1 MPVCYRCEWGNAWSS
16 GTSSSTALTWDL
28 EGWCNSGS
36 GWWSK
41 PAVLPFLECNT
52 AVSFS
57 YDPKRQAATER
68 AEALL
73 TSYLTDAQRAER
85 AAHGPS
91 PCRAPQVETT
101 GSAAKACA
109 ESNSARQSS
118 ACAVTRTTRIRRAT
132 GCWPKNCGSR
142 PTSRRFVRLRTGR
155 GRTWEK
161 RREAR
166 VENDP
171 IVRSGL

>member
-1 MPVCYRCEWGNAWSS
+1 MWGLDGCDS
-16 GTSSSTALTWDL
+16 GTV
-28 EGWCNSGS
+28 
-36 GWWSK
+36 WWSHDN
-41 PAVLPFLECNT
+41 FIDCSS
-52 AVSFS
+52 AVSS
-57 YDPKRQAATER
+57 HATVNPRREVATDC

-73 TSYLTDAQRAER
+73 TSYLTDAQRPEL

-101 GSAAKACA
+101 GSAATACA

-171 IVRSGL
+171 IVRSG